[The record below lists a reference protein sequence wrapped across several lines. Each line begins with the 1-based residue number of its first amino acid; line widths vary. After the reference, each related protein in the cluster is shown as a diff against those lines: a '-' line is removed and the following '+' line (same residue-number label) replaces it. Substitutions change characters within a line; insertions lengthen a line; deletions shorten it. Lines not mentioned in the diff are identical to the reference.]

1 MISKNELKNE
11 RKIEMT
17 FDYNTLKRAARDG
30 SRLGNWNGKAVFA
43 ASANDLENKGSGA
56 YYILYDDENR
66 IVARTNNGWKSFGE
80 VSVQGSVSEYSSARN
95 YRTPAEAAQAARKA
109 GERSSA
115 AWPQTSGMRYSS
127 EPIPQAVMS
136 VTVSSEGTYSP
147 GYDVSERPVGDV
159 KTEIDVEKTLKMAR
173 EMSIDDLLEGFLPGL
188 SYDAMAKG

>member
-1 MISKNELKNE
+1 MI
-11 RKIEMT
+11 

-80 VSVQGSVSEYSSARN
+80 VSTQGSVNEYSSARN
-95 YRTPAEAAQAARKA
+95 YKTPAQAAEAARKA
-109 GERSSA
+109 S
-115 AWPQTSGMRYSS
+115 TSGMRYSS
-127 EPIPQAVMS
+127 EPIPQATM
-136 VTVSSEGTYSP
+136 TVSYATEGTYAP
-147 GYDVSERPVGDV
+147 GYDRTERPVGDV

-173 EMSIDDLLEGFLPGL
+173 EMSIDDLLEGFLPGV
-188 SYDAMAKG
+188 SYDVVAKG

>member
-1 MISKNELKNE
+1 MKNE

-80 VSVQGSVSEYSSARN
+80 VSVQGSVNEYSSARN
-95 YRTPAEAAQAARKA
+95 YKTPAEAAQAARKA
-109 GERSSA
+109 S
-115 AWPQTSGMRYSS
+115 TSGVRYSS
-127 EPIPQAVMS
+127 EPIPQAVMK
-136 VTVSSEGTYSP
+136 VSYADEGTYTP
-147 GYDVSERPVGDV
+147 GYQVSERPEGDV
-159 KTEIDVEKTLKMAR
+159 KLTIDVEATLKKAR
-173 EMSIDDLLEGFLPGL
+173 EMSIDDLLDGFMVGV
-188 SYDAMAKG
+188 MAVE